1 MMMPGT
7 NLFALQEFARHSRSS
22 PATSPCGRAKKIKK
36 FSYNNGDADPCIC
49 TGIGTGT
56 GRTGIKQKARKRC
69 VIISW

>member
-1 MMMPGT
+1 MV
-7 NLFALQEFARHSRSS
+7 N
-22 PATSPCGRAKKIKK
+22 
-36 FSYNNGDADPCIC
+36 ADPCIC